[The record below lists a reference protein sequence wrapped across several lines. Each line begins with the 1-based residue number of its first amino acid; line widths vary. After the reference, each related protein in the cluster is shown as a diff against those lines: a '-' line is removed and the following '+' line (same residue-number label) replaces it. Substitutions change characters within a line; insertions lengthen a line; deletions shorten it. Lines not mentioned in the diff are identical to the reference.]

1 MKNCKKCGNEMN
13 DKDIFCQKC
22 GEIAGDSEFGTKCP
36 KCGCICDDEEEFCG
50 ECGHILKVAAPKTAD
65 KANTE
70 SSAMDEVSPFDNT
83 DTNYVNAKN
92 FKHARTNDKSTSL
105 FVENDEYTISTLGSG
120 VFQNVFSG
128 AGAAS
133 VNGVLTQKR
142 LYLSGKSLEKAGKS
156 WRGVTISKI
165 IEAEDIT
172 GTGFVY
178 VGNVTAKVFAW
189 IFVVIAAASAMF
201 CIVDKSA
208 LTYMLIAIALAVV
221 SFVTYIKSRL
231 TIFFVEYAGGEI
243 GFDVKWLNSA
253 NTADF
258 QRQIHL
264 IKGKRRK
271 ESK

>member
-1 MKNCKKCGNEMN
+1 MKKCKKCGIEMN

-50 ECGHILKVAAPKTAD
+50 ECGHILKATAPKSANKANSENVTAD
-65 KANTE
+65 EA
-70 SSAMDEVSPFDNT
+70 SPFDNT
-83 DTNYVNAKN
+83 DNNYVNAKN
-92 FKHARTNDKSTSL
+92 FKHTGGKDKNSTM

-156 WRGVTISKI
+156 WHGVKISKI
-165 IEAEDIT
+165 IEVEDIT
-172 GTGFVY
+172 GTGFAY
-178 VGNVTAKVFAW
+178 IGNVTAKVFAW
-189 IFVVIAAASAMF
+189 IFVIVAAASAML
-201 CIVDKSA
+201 CIVDKSM
-208 LTYMLIAIALAVV
+208 LTYMLIAIALAIISVV
-221 SFVTYIKSRL
+221 AYIRSRL
-231 TIFFVEYAGGEI
+231 TIFMVEYAGGAI